1 MDHHVRPSGP
11 AAAPHGECVV
21 STPPHPVPGRQHDD
35 RRSDLAVRPRRG
47 YGPCGAARTG
57 SPGRPGCACAAGSRA
72 SCDDDGCSADMCACS
87 LVAPVRRDSIK
98 IMSVDEPAAAQ
109 GGSVTPRREQACQ
122 TAADAARRRTVR
134 AFRLIGQTSLT
145 ALVVPYAWKNPSPPA
160 CCPARGPPAATGFRT
175 DARQIVHNL
184 WTNLWMKRERVV
196 RHSGGGELPTGKG
209 SVRMDGQDLA
219 SVWTAALETLSASDL
234 QPLHLEWLQRTRPLG
249 LMEDTAL
256 LATPNEFAK
265 DVVETRL
272 RGLITQVL
280 SRELGR
286 DIWVAVT
293 VQPEPPRPA
302 ADPAATGPADPSR
315 YGAGAAPEAV
325 AHGAMGHGG
334 ATETGG
340 APLPAAPAPAAAP
353 TAAPAVDAPAP
364 AAPTTVEATGTAGA
378 AEPTHSTPS
387 TVGPTPAATPAP
399 EAAPPPA
406 GAAPYHTA
414 FAPGPAHI
422 AGHTL
427 GGSPAD
433 GDPGHPRDGA
443 AGAYNPASNPASYAP
458 PAQHGQQQG
467 QPNGQQPGPQHGP
480 DGQSGQLGQ
489 PGQPGRPY
497 QPAAHAYGQPPGPG
511 VRSGPPPADLEAEPP
526 PPAPWQ
532 RQHPGAPQHQPHGG
546 ADGRRPTAELAR
558 LNPKYTFD
566 TFVIGSSNRFSH
578 AAAVAVAE
586 APAKA
591 YNPLFIYG

>member
-109 GGSVTPRREQACQ
+109 GGGVTPRREQACQ

-302 ADPAATGPADPSR
+302 PEAPASGHYGPGSGHYGIPASGAPGGAHAPVPVSDPDPISPHGPPPPHAADVPS
-315 YGAGAAPEAV
+315 YSPSPGAG
-325 AHGAMGHGG
+325 
-334 ATETGG
+334 
-340 APLPAAPAPAAAP
+340 
-353 TAAPAVDAPAP
+353 
-364 AAPTTVEATGTAGA
+364 
-378 AEPTHSTPS
+378 
-387 TVGPTPAATPAP
+387 
-399 EAAPPPA
+399 
-406 GAAPYHTA
+406 
-414 FAPGPAHI
+414 PGY
-422 AGHTL
+422 GQ
-427 GGSPAD
+427 
-433 GDPGHPRDGA
+433 PGHPA
-443 AGAYNPASNPASYAP
+443 QPSQAG
-458 PAQHGQQQG
+458 QQG
-467 QPNGQQPGPQHGP
+467 QPHGS
-480 DGQSGQLGQ
+480 DAGS
-489 PGQPGRPY
+489 
-497 QPAAHAYGQPPGPG
+497 PAAP
-511 VRSGPPPADLEAEPP
+511 
-526 PPAPWQ
+526 
-532 RQHPGAPQHQPHGG
+532 
-546 ADGRRPTAELAR
+546 
-558 LNPKYTFD
+558 
-566 TFVIGSSNRFSH
+566 
-578 AAAVAVAE
+578 
-586 APAKA
+586 
-591 YNPLFIYG
+591 